1 MSNDE
6 TDIARLT
13 RAKAYNGLNF
23 IKMFKDAFTDS
34 GNRPSIE
41 HMETLLFI
49 GATYNP
55 KGVATVVFS
64 EDKQALDS
72 YGLLELRHIE
82 KQLVYSQAKMHRTA
96 GQLQNLGYVEIKQS
110 LDDARQKTIS
120 LTEKGMSFYKSLTD
134 CMSDVQNDSI
144 YETKTDEINMHL
156 ELEYHQK
163 RTLKEIEQSDKD
175 NIRPDWVDV
184 KAGLKHII
192 SSQFETEPEVGANYV
207 KVSPNKYYKGGIITF
222 PVLLK
227 RTRSADFN
235 ELIGKMLQMEAGEL
249 AMLLTPTPKTPWKV
263 SKDAQAELNA
273 MVDNYG
279 IAAIE
284 RNPQLHQTYGLLLAQ
299 LAKEAEIKLKIKQG
313 IGSLNRRIG
322 YDKDGRYVGALS
334 SEAVMHPDF
343 INTSKDNDD

>member
-6 TDIARLT
+6 ADIARLNK
-13 RAKAYNGLNF
+13 AKAYNGLNF
-23 IKMFKDAFTDS
+23 IKMFKDAFDGS

-55 KGVATVVFS
+55 NGTTTVVFS
-64 EDKQALDS
+64 EDKQELDS

-82 KQLVYSQAKMHRTA
+82 KQLAYPQAKMHRTA

-134 CMSDVQNDSI
+134 CMSDVVNDSI

-156 ELEYHQK
+156 ALEYSQK
-163 RTLKEIEQSDKD
+163 RTLKEMEQDEDSM
-175 NIRPDWVDV
+175 RPDWVDV
-184 KAGLKHII
+184 KLSLKAII
-192 SSQFETEPEVGANYV
+192 FGQFQTEPEVGANYV

-235 ELIGKMLQMEAGEL
+235 ELVGKMMQMETVEL
-249 AMLLTPTPKTPWKV
+249 ALLLTPTPKTAWKI
-263 SKDAQAELNA
+263 SEDAQAELNS
-273 MVDNYG
+273 MYDKFG
-279 IAAIE
+279 IAVIE
-284 RNPQLHQTYGLLLAQ
+284 RTPQLHQRYGVLLAQ
-299 LAKEAEIKLKIKQG
+299 LAKEAEIKLKMNQG

-343 INTSKDNDD
+343 INTSKDNDE

>member
-6 TDIARLT
+6 ADIARLT

-23 IKMFKDAFTDS
+23 IKMFKDAFVDS

-55 KGVATVVFS
+55 KGISTVIYS
-64 EDKQALDS
+64 EEKRTMES

-82 KQLVYSQAKMHRTA
+82 KQLDYAQAKMHRTA

-110 LDDARQKTIS
+110 LEDARQKTIS

-134 CMSDVQNDSI
+134 CMSNDVNDSI
-144 YETKTDEINMHL
+144 YETMTDEINSHI

-163 RTLKEIEQSDKD
+163 RTLKEMEQDDDSM
-175 NIRPDWVDV
+175 RPDWVDV
-184 KAGLKHII
+184 KLSLKAII
-192 SSQFETEPEVGANYV
+192 FGQFQTEPEVGANYV

-235 ELIGKMLQMEAGEL
+235 ELVGKMMQMETVEL
-249 AMLLTPTPKTPWKV
+249 ALLLTPTPKTPWKV

-299 LAKEAEIKLKIKQG
+299 LAKEAEIKLKMKQG
-313 IGSLNRRIG
+313 IGSLNKGIG

-334 SEAVMHPDF
+334 SAAVMHPM
-343 INTSKDNDD
+343 DDDE